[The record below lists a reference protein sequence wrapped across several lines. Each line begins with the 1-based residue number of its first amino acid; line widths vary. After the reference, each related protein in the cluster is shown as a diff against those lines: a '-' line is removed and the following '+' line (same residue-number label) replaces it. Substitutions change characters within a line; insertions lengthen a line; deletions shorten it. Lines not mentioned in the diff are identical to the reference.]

1 MIEWLGVEQ
10 RILASLLLGIPL
22 SAGAALLALLDYF
35 SGYWRTWARLAYP
48 PSFLLLLYPWIL
60 PESIRWLL
68 ANGKVT
74 EAVRV
79 IKQAAKA
86 NKIAIPEDTLDKMLS
101 KDQVTDKVEVIVEE
115 ESLFRAFI
123 K

>member
-22 SAGAALLALLDYF
+22 SAGAALLALLDYLT
-35 SGYWRTWARLAYP
+35 GYWRTWARFAYP
-48 PSFLLLLYPWIL
+48 PSFLLLLYPWVL

-68 ANGKVT
+68 AGGKVT

-86 NKIAIPEDTLDKMLS
+86 NRIAIPEDTLDKMLS
-101 KDQVTDKVEVIVEE
+101 KDQMSEKEEPIIEE
-115 ESLFRAFI
+115 ESLFRAFF